1 MSTHYYRFNWRSA
14 ISRQRCRRLETLLA
28 RSDDCS
34 AVTDWRADAFNVIAA
49 PATPMPGV
57 GAAALFADQGA
68 VEGAAVLMA
77 TPVRYVA
84 EMSNVR
90 LPADGI
96 LSLHQAEAEALAR
109 DFNRVWHDAGLRLL
123 AGRGA
128 AMFCV
133 SDQPL
138 QIATD
143 DPEEILGRHIDDH
156 LPTGADA
163 PRLRQLMSEIEMWL
177 FEHAVNQ
184 ARIAAGAPTVSGLWL
199 WGCGPAL
206 GSLPPMAGWAAGQD
220 PFVGAFAAPS
230 NVSRGADSGV
240 IVSAAEPGTAEWG
253 QLESGWLD
261 RSLEELRRGRIARIA
276 LSAGHRQFSV
286 GARSRLRFWRRSRPW
301 WEFFA

>member
-1 MSTHYYRFNWRSA
+1 VSTHYFRFNWRNA
-14 ISRQRCRRLETLLA
+14 IARQRCRRLETLLA

-34 AVTDWRADAFNVIAA
+34 AVTDWRADAFWVIAA
-49 PATPMPGV
+49 PGTAMPGL
-57 GAAALFADQGA
+57 GAAALFADHGA
-68 VEGAAVLMA
+68 VEGAAVLIA

-90 LPADGI
+90 LAADGI
-96 LSLHQAEAEALAR
+96 LSLRPAEAEALAG
-109 DFNRVWHDAGLRLL
+109 DFNRVWYDAGIRLL

-128 AMFCV
+128 ALFCV

-138 QIATD
+138 QAATD
-143 DPEEILGRHIDDH
+143 DPEEILDRHIDEH
-156 LPTGADA
+156 RPTGAGA

-184 ARIAAGAPTVSGLWL
+184 ARIAAGVPAVSGLWL

-206 GSLPPMAGWAAGQD
+206 GSLPPIAGWAAGQD
-220 PFVGAFAAPS
+220 PFVSAFAAPP

-240 IVSAAEPGTAEWG
+240 VVSAAEPGTAEWG
-253 QLESGWLD
+253 DLESGWLD
-261 RSLEELRRGRIARIA
+261 RSLEELRRGRIARLQ

-286 GARSRLRFWRRSRPW
+286 GARWSRRFWRRPRPW
-301 WEFFA
+301 WEYFA